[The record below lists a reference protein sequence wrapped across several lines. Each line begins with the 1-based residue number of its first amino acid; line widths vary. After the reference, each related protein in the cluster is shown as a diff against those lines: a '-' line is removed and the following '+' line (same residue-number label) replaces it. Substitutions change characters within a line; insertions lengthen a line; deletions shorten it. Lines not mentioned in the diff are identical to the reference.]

1 MTALCI
7 SPDLTATRFIG
18 WIRDR
23 FSPDAR
29 KGSERVDPGM
39 RAAQDVLHTYSA
51 YREGIGDQ

>member
-1 MTALCI
+1 LAALRVFPALAVI
-7 SPDLTATRFIG
+7 RSAGR
-18 WIRDR
+18 IRDR

-29 KGSERVDPGM
+29 EGSERVDPAM